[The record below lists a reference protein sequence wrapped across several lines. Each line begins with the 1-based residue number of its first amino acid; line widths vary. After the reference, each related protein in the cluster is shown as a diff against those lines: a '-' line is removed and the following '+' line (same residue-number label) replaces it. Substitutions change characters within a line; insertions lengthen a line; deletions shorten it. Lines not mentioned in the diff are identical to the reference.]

1 MKIKYLGTAAVE
13 AIPGPFCDCD
23 ICRKA
28 RELGGR
34 ELRGRSQALVD
45 GKLLIEFNPDTFMN
59 MFRFG
64 FDLVHIR
71 HCVVTHEHSDH
82 FYPDD
87 LSNLN
92 PGFSELPEGWPP
104 FTLYGSEDLFPS
116 VEKYCQRYPTR
127 FVFKRVEPFVPFEAA
142 GLTVTALKAAHG
154 TAHPY
159 IYLIGDGDI
168 ALLYAHDTGIF
179 PDETWDYLEKAK
191 PRLGLVSMDCT
202 EGAEDE
208 IGYDEHMCLGRNVK
222 VKDRLCGMGLC
233 NSDTLFVA
241 NHFSHSGKL
250 VNYRDFRPLAEEKG
264 IMTSYDGMELE
275 F

>member
-13 AIPGPFCDCD
+13 AIPGPFCDCK

-34 ELRGRSQALVD
+34 ELRARSQALVD

-64 FDLVHIR
+64 LELVSIR
-71 HCVVTHEHSDH
+71 HCIVTHEHSDH

-92 PGFSELPEGWPP
+92 PGYSELPDGWPP
-104 FTLYGSEDLFPS
+104 FTLYGSEDLCPK
-116 VEKYCQRYPTR
+116 VEKYAKRYPTR
-127 FVFKRVEPFVPFEAA
+127 FVFKQIEPFVPYDIA
-142 GLTVTALKAAHG
+142 GLTVTPLKAAHG
-154 TAHPY
+154 TPHPY
-159 IYLIGDGDI
+159 IYLIEDGKKG
-168 ALLYAHDTGIF
+168 LLYANDTGIF
-179 PDETWDYLEKAK
+179 PKETWDYLAGAK

-202 EGAEDE
+202 EGAALQ
-208 IGYDEHMCLGRNVK
+208 IGYDEHMCLGKNIELRE
-222 VKDRLCGMGLC
+222 RLRGLGLC
-233 NSDTLFVA
+233 DDDTIFIS
-241 NHFSHSGKL
+241 NHFSHSGDD
-250 VNYRDFRPLAEEKG
+250 VNYCDYLPIAEKEG
-264 IMTSYDGMELE
+264 ILTSYDGMEIE